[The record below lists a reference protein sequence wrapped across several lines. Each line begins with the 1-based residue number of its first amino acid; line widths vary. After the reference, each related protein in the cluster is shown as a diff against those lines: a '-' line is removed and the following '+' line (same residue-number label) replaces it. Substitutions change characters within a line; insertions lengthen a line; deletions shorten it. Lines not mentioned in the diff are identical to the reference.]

1 MKSTIAEIRI
11 RRRLEDED
19 TETSQDVDP
28 RDDLEMENG
37 RERERV
43 SPGSTIFL
51 QNGETEMQ
59 RESD

>member
-1 MKSTIAEIRI
+1 MKSTIVEIRI

-19 TETSQDVDP
+19 TEIFQDVDL

-43 SPGSTIFL
+43 SLGSIIFF
-51 QNGETEMQ
+51 
-59 RESD
+59 